1 VYLCSGSGHTFDP
14 LPATVRDCTVGVSGD
29 SAHRIG
35 FASPLGKRMAAASWL
50 GKFALC
56 LAAVLALPLS
66 SAHSED
72 RPIASTATHDGKA
85 HVDVLSL
92 KRTEGGTVTLRFV
105 LANDGEGDFSMV
117 LGNMH
122 LVDLAA
128 RRSYR
133 AGLMSSSCSTP
144 PGRQVNCWA
153 TFAAPPEATKTLA
166 VQFYE
171 NLDLLSGVPVA
182 E

>member
-1 VYLCSGSGHTFDP
+1 MA
-14 LPATVRDCTVGVSGD
+14 ATIPDCTVGVSGD
-29 SAHRIG
+29 TAIWTG
-35 FASPLGKRMAAASWL
+35 FASPLGERMTAASLL
-50 GKFALC
+50 GTFAGC

-66 SAHSED
+66 SARTED
-72 RPIASTATHDGKA
+72 RPLASTATHDGKV
-85 HVDVLSL
+85 HVDILSL
-92 KRTEGGTVTLRFV
+92 KRTEGKTVTLRFV
-105 LANDGEGDFSMV
+105 LANDGERDFSMV
-117 LGNMH
+117 VGNIH

-128 RRSYR
+128 RRSYG

-144 PGRQVNCWA
+144 PGGHVNCWA

-171 NLDLLSGVPVA
+171 NLDLVTGVPVA

>member
-1 VYLCSGSGHTFDP
+1 MGRTHDRCIM
-14 LPATVRDCTVGVSGD
+14 VGQIRSLSRGCP
-29 SAHRIG
+29 G
-35 FASPLGKRMAAASWL
+35 T
-50 GKFALC
+50 
-56 LAAVLALPLS
+56 AAVVR
-66 SAHSED
+66 AHED
-72 RPIASTATHDGKA
+72 RPIASTATHDGKV

-92 KRTEGGTVTLRFV
+92 KRTDGGTVTLRFV
-105 LANDGEGDFSMV
+105 LANDGDGDFSMV

-133 AGLMSSSCSTP
+133 AGLMSSSYSTP

>member
-1 VYLCSGSGHTFDP
+1 MT
-14 LPATVRDCTVGVSGD
+14 
-29 SAHRIG
+29 
-35 FASPLGKRMAAASWL
+35 ASSWL

-56 LAAVLALPLS
+56 FAAALALPLS
-66 SAHSED
+66 PGHAED
-72 RPIASTATHDGKA
+72 RPIASAAAQDGKVR
-85 HVDVLSL
+85 VDILSL

-105 LANDGEGDFSMV
+105 LTNNGDGDFSMV
-117 LGNMH
+117 VGNIH

-128 RRSYR
+128 RRSYG

-171 NLDLLSGVPVA
+171 NLDLISGVAVA

>member
-1 VYLCSGSGHTFDP
+1 MT
-14 LPATVRDCTVGVSGD
+14 T
-29 SAHRIG
+29 
-35 FASPLGKRMAAASWL
+35 ASWL
-50 GKFALC
+50 GNLALC

-66 SAHSED
+66 SAHTED
-72 RPIASTATHDGKA
+72 RPLASTATHDGKVR
-85 HVDVLSL
+85 VDILSL
-92 KRTEGGTVTLRFV
+92 KRTEGRTVTLRFA
-105 LANDGEGDFSMV
+105 LANNGEGDYSMV
-117 LGNMH
+117 VGNIH

-128 RRSYR
+128 RRSYG

-144 PGRQVNCWA
+144 PGGQVSCWA

-171 NLDLLSGVPVA
+171 NLDLVSGVPVA